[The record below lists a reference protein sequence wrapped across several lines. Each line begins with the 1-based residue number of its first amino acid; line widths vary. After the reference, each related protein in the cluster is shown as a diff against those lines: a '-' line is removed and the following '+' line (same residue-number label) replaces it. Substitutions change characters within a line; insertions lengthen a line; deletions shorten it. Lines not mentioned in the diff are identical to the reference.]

1 MPASKG
7 IRPATLKDR
16 MFLLFIILQAL
27 SYILRTTKLKEG
39 STLAKN
45 ARKKTRAQYKKSSA
59 SSLGA
64 ASKFNRNFF
73 QSLYIKVK
81 RLTGW
86 TIHFYPIRRFS
97 RKSLILSLF
106 LPSNIKN
113 TQKHFS
119 KSPYFVQKYIQKNSH
134 FWNWLWHFRKFLGY
148 FEFPIAV

>member
-45 ARKKTRAQYKKSSA
+45 ARKKKQSTVQKEQCIQPR
-59 SSLGA
+59 

-81 RLTGW
+81 RLTG
-86 TIHFYPIRRFS
+86 
-97 RKSLILSLF
+97 
-106 LPSNIKN
+106 
-113 TQKHFS
+113 
-119 KSPYFVQKYIQKNSH
+119 
-134 FWNWLWHFRKFLGY
+134 
-148 FEFPIAV
+148 